1 MRHLGKECG
10 VSLVTV
16 LVALAL
22 LGVMAT
28 IVEKFVSNNFKVL
41 GTQQDGKTLEDLR
54 RYVRI
59 GMACPKVP
67 PQGPAWVLNSEIAI
81 PKRGG
86 GTQALINKSS
96 TGSTGYTKVGSQC
109 LRAVVTAVV
118 TPTTP
123 IKEFNVEYS
132 PDCLTWK
139 SLSYLKIQCP

>member
-59 GMACPKVP
+59 GMACPTA
-67 PQGPAWVLNSEIAI
+67 GPAWVLKSEIAI
-81 PKRGG
+81 PKRGVA
-86 GTQALINKSS
+86 TQTLINK
-96 TGSTGYTKVGSQC
+96 GSTGYTKVGSQC